1 MRWGPVFG
9 PAPFTL
15 GHTVRIASL
24 LPSATEIAYA
34 IGLGD
39 DVVAVTHECDF
50 PDEASSKTHVTRSL
64 LAPELPS
71 AEIDRAVVESTQDA
85 HSIYE
90 LDIETLVGLRPD
102 LIITQDLCEVCA
114 VPRSAVDE
122 AVALLQPDARVL
134 SLDPNTLDEVLE
146 SIALVGE
153 ASGRASQAQRTV
165 DTLRQRVDAVQRAV
179 APTTSR
185 PRVFCC
191 EWLDPIFCG
200 GHWVPELARLA
211 GGVDGIGQEAEP
223 SFRVEWDIVLEYQPE
238 VIVLMP
244 CGFDAAQAAGRID
257 ELSRRPGWS
266 DLPAVREGRVFAVNA
281 SAYFSRPGPRL
292 VDGLESLAR
301 IMHPDAFEKPVP
313 QDAVLRL
320 ARPPVSFEP
329 YS

>member
-1 MRWGPVFG
+1 M
-9 PAPFTL
+9 
-15 GHTVRIASL
+15 RIASL
-24 LPSATEIAYA
+24 LPSATEIVYA

-50 PDEASSKTHVTRSL
+50 PDGASSKTRVTRSL

-90 LDIETLVGLRPD
+90 LDIETLVRLRPD

-122 AVALLQPDARVL
+122 AVALLRPAARVL

-165 DTLRQRVDAVQRAV
+165 DTLRQRIVAVQRAV
-179 APTTSR
+179 ESTTSR

-200 GHWVPELARLA
+200 GHWVPELVGLA
-211 GGVDGIGQEAEP
+211 GGIDGVGIAAQP
-223 SFRVEWDIVLEYQPE
+223 SFRIEWDAVLAYQPE
-238 VIVLMP
+238 VVVLMP
-244 CGFDAAQAAGRID
+244 CGFDAAQAAERID

-266 DLPAVREGRVFAVNA
+266 DLPAVCDSRVFAVNA

-292 VDGLESLAR
+292 VDGLELLAR
-301 IMHPDAFEKPVP
+301 ILHPDAFAKPAP
-313 QDAVLRL
+313 EGAILRL
-320 ARPPVSFEP
+320 AGPPASFEP

>member
-1 MRWGPVFG
+1 
-9 PAPFTL
+9 
-15 GHTVRIASL
+15 VRIASL
-24 LPSATEIAYA
+24 LPSATEIVYA

-90 LDIETLVGLRPD
+90 LDIETLVGLQPD

-122 AVALLQPDARVL
+122 AVALLEPAARVL

-153 ASGRASQAQRTV
+153 AAGRANEAKRTI
-165 DTLRQRVDAVQRAV
+165 DALRQRIDAVQRAV
-179 APTTSR
+179 ESTTSL

-191 EWLDPIFCG
+191 EWLDPVFCG
-200 GHWVPELARLA
+200 GHWVPELVRLA
-211 GGVDGIGQEAEP
+211 GGVDGIGKEAKP
-223 SFRVEWDIVLEYQPE
+223 SFRIEWDAVLDYQPE

-244 CGFDAAQAAGRID
+244 CGFDGAQAAERID
-257 ELSRRPGWS
+257 ELARRPGWS
-266 DLPAVREGRVFAVNA
+266 DLPAVRDGQVFAVNA

-292 VDGLESLAR
+292 VDGLEILAR
-301 IMHPDAFEKPVP
+301 ILHPEAFPKPAP
-313 QDAVLRL
+313 SGAILRL
-320 ARPPVSFEP
+320 ARPPANFEP
-329 YS
+329 YF